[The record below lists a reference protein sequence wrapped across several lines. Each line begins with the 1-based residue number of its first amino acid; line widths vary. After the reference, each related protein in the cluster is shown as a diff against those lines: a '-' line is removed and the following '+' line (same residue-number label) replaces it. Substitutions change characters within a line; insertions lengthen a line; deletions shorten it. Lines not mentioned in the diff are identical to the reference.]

1 MILDLAVVAHH
12 LCSFVVLQFVQKERN
27 NERATSCCVCL
38 RGLDPHGVDTNVFQ
52 PCLGSS
58 GVYFFVAILALEFIL
73 ALDLWNGWSVCVMR
87 LCI

>member
-38 RGLDPHGVDTNVFQ
+38 RGLDPYGVDTNVFQ

-58 GVYFFVAILALEFIL
+58 GVYSCVVSL
-73 ALDLWNGWSVCVMR
+73 ALDLILDLFNCLFVCV
-87 LCI
+87 